1 MSKRLPATVRELIKP
16 IFMDLTNDEL
26 SKKCLYR
33 KTQNSND
40 SINNVIWKS
49 WPKYIY
55 VGRIVLEIGTPSAV
69 INFNE
74 ENSGNIKRVF
84 KELGINP
91 GE

>member
-1 MSKRLPATVRELIKP
+1 
-16 IFMDLTNDEL
+16 MDLTNDEL

-55 VGRIVLEIGTPSAV
+55 VGRIVLEIGIDDWPFTKVSV
-69 INFNE
+69 YTLQTFLNN
-74 ENSGNIKRVF
+74 N
-84 KELGINP
+84 L
-91 GE
+91 

>member
-40 SINNVIWKS
+40 SINNVI
-49 WPKYIY
+49 
-55 VGRIVLEIGTPSAV
+55 
-69 INFNE
+69 
-74 ENSGNIKRVF
+74 
-84 KELGINP
+84 
-91 GE
+91 